1 MVSDIRQWLEQLE
14 LGKYADLFAEND
26 VDLDVLT
33 ELSDDELKELGL
45 SLGHRKKLLKAIGN
59 LGDGPEIG
67 AASDATPAQPS
78 AQSLSVEAER
88 RQLTVMF
95 CDLVGSTALS
105 QRLDPEDLRE
115 LMRHYQDAVA
125 GVVTRYGGHVA
136 KYLGDGVLA
145 YFGWPQAYEDQAER
159 AVRAGMDAVQAVQAV
174 PTDAGTRL
182 ASRVG
187 IASGEVVVGDLV
199 SDTSTDVDAVSGETP
214 NLAARL
220 QQIAEPDQVIVG
232 DMTRGLI
239 GQTFHLSSLPPQ
251 PLKGFDEAVP
261 AWLVTG
267 AAAGDNRFEA
277 AHGQTQLPFVGRQGE
292 LNMLLDRWETA
303 KGGEG
308 QVVMVSGEAGIG
320 KSRLVQAFYEKI
332 AGQRYTRLRYQC
344 APYHANSAY
353 YPIIR
358 QLEYAAELAS
368 DDSADEKLDKLEAL
382 LARESGE
389 HARAVPLIASLLSIP
404 YEDRFGVSEINP
416 QQRKQQT
423 EAAIIDQLIT
433 LAEQK
438 PILIVFEDI
447 HWADPTTQDLLAQM
461 VTRIGDLPVLYVI
474 THRPEFAAPWL
485 EQHHV

>member
-1 MVSDIRQWLEQLE
+1 
-14 LGKYADLFAEND
+14 
-26 VDLDVLT
+26 
-33 ELSDDELKELGL
+33 
-45 SLGHRKKLLKAIGN
+45 
-59 LGDGPEIG
+59 
-67 AASDATPAQPS
+67 
-78 AQSLSVEAER
+78 
-88 RQLTVMF
+88 
-95 CDLVGSTALS
+95 
-105 QRLDPEDLRE
+105 
-115 LMRHYQDAVA
+115 
-125 GVVTRYGGHVA
+125 
-136 KYLGDGVLA
+136 
-145 YFGWPQAYEDQAER
+145 
-159 AVRAGMDAVQAVQAV
+159 
-174 PTDAGTRL
+174 
-182 ASRVG
+182 
-187 IASGEVVVGDLV
+187 
-199 SDTSTDVDAVSGETP
+199 
-214 NLAARL
+214 
-220 QQIAEPDQVIVG
+220 G

-485 EQHHV
+485 EQHHVTQLPVRRLSQSQVEEMIRMQVEEMVRKAGGAALPGDKMA